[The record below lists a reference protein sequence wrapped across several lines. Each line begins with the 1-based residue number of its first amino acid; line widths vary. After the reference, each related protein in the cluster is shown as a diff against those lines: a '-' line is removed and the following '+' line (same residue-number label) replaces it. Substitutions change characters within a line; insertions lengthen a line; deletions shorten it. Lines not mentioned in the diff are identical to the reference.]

1 MGHVL
6 SLIAAAS
13 KSPLSA
19 GDVDVAQRAL
29 RTAGAEPGDAA
40 WLAPSEA
47 CEVPFQG
54 DASAALAAVRAALGG
69 RRPFD
74 INILPAAG
82 RRKRLLLADMDSTLI
97 EQECVD
103 ELAAEI
109 GKREEIAAITERAM
123 RGELEFEPALRERVA
138 MLRGL
143 STAVS
148 ERLIA
153 ERIAIMPGAATLVA
167 TMRAHGA
174 HAALVSG
181 GFTSFAGPIAQK
193 LGFDEFRAN
202 TLLFEAD
209 AFTGSLAEPILGREA
224 KVEALNEIAARLAI
238 APADV
243 LAVGDGANDL
253 GMIRL
258 AGLGVAYRAK
268 PMLRQAADASV
279 EHGDL
284 TGLLFLQGYRREE
297 FVERA

>member
-6 SLIAAAS
+6 SLIAAPS
-13 KSPLSA
+13 KSPLTA
-19 GDVDVAQRAL
+19 GDVEGARRAL
-29 RTAGAEPGDAA
+29 QAAGAEPGAA
-40 WLAPSEA
+40 VCLAPEEA
-47 CEVPFQG
+47 GEVPFEG
-54 DASAALAAVRAALGG
+54 DAAASLAAARAALDE
-69 RRPFD
+69 RPLD
-74 INILPAAG
+74 VNVLPAAG

-103 ELAAEI
+103 ELAAEV
-109 GKREEIAAITERAM
+109 GKRDEIAAITARAM

-181 GFTSFAGPIAQK
+181 GFTSFAGPIAEK

-209 AFTGSLAEPILGREA
+209 ALTGLLAEPILGREA
-224 KVEALNEIAARLAI
+224 KVEALHEVTARLGI

-268 PMLRQAADASV
+268 PTLREAADAAV
-279 EHGDL
+279 DNGDL
-284 TGLLFLQGYRREE
+284 TALLFLQGYRREE
-297 FVERA
+297 FAERR